1 MTGHAELRR
10 AMAELIGVPPD
21 HVTLF
26 WKGRVA
32 FYAIL
37 RALGVGPGDEV
48 IVPAFT
54 CVAVP
59 NAILYTGATPIYVD
73 IDEASYTADP
83 AAVAAA
89 LSPRTRIVL
98 AQNTFGL
105 SADVDALAA
114 VAQPQG
120 AVVIDD
126 CTHGLGGTYRGRPN
140 GAAAL
145 AAFYSTQWSK
155 PISTGLGGIA
165 VTTDAGLARE
175 LAALERSAR
184 EPRALDRALLATML
198 LARERIATPRT
209 LHAGRGVYRAVS
221 RAGLVPG
228 SSSGEEL
235 EGTEMPASFL
245 TAMSAFQAR
254 LAGRRLTALA
264 ARVRRRVAVAHGYS
278 ARLAQ
283 LGCTPAAEPESA
295 RHAFLRYPLRV
306 RERDAFVEEANR
318 RGVLIGDWFHSP
330 LYPIARRSGEMG
342 LPPGRASGGRAR
354 GLRDRQPAHRRPTW
368 RTAGACGRGAPP
380 GLRRSHRRDAA
391 GWHRRSCR
399 ALGSGSCHE
408 RERHSQPHVRRPRS
422 ASSPLHAR
430 AAARTIP
437 SAPPPIR
444 PARCVRGRSSR
455 PTPWVTP

>member
-1 MTGHAELRR
+1 MTAHVELRR

-26 WKGRVA
+26 WRGRVA
-32 FYAIL
+32 FYAML
-37 RALGVGPGDEV
+37 RSLGVGVGDEV

-59 NAILYTGATPIYVD
+59 NAILYTGATPVYVD

-89 LSPRTRIVL
+89 LSPRTRVVL

-105 SADVDALAA
+105 SADVDAIAA

-140 GAAAL
+140 GAAAH

-184 EPRALDRALLATML
+184 APRALDRALLATML
-198 LARERIATPRT
+198 IARERIATPRT

-228 SSSGEEL
+228 SSSGGEL
-235 EGTEMPASFL
+235 EGTGMPESFV

-254 LAGRRLTALA
+254 LAGRRLAALG
-264 ARVRRRVAVAHGYS
+264 ARVRGRVAVAHDYS
-278 ARLAQ
+278 ARLAT
-283 LGCTPAAEPESA
+283 LGCTPAAEPEWA
-295 RHAFLRYPLRV
+295 QHAFLRYPLRV
-306 RERDAFVEEANR
+306 RAREAFVEEANR
-318 RGVLIGDWFHSP
+318 RGVLLGDWFHSP
-330 LYPIARRSGEMG
+330 LYPIGGDLGRWGYRRGEHPVAERVASEIVNLPTD
-342 LPPGRASGGRAR
+342 LPPGGPQAHAVEELLEACVDRILVTPRGGAAGPGGR
-354 GLRDRQPAHRRPTW
+354 
-368 RTAGACGRGAPP
+368 
-380 GLRRSHRRDAA
+380 
-391 GWHRRSCR
+391 
-399 ALGSGSCHE
+399 
-408 RERHSQPHVRRPRS
+408 
-422 ASSPLHAR
+422 
-430 AAARTIP
+430 
-437 SAPPPIR
+437 
-444 PARCVRGRSSR
+444 
-455 PTPWVTP
+455 